1 VNRYALVFLASLV
14 LLSSAFAA
22 VPWKEMN
29 QAPTYGYDDAV
40 SGAQAVAA
48 N

>member
-1 VNRYALVFLASLV
+1 MNRYVLAFLASLV

-22 VPWKEMN
+22 VPWREMN
-29 QAPTYGYDDAV
+29 HGPVYGYDDAV
-40 SGAQAVAA
+40 SSARAVAA

>member
-1 VNRYALVFLASLV
+1 MNRYALAFLASLA

-29 QAPTYGYDDAV
+29 QGPIYGYDDAV
-40 SGAQAVAA
+40 SSARTIAA